1 MTNQGSQVS
10 SGTTPV
16 PPFLRPAA
24 PIGESKKSVTAFKY
38 IVQLLESTVPK
49 AKLPS
54 ERDIADALGMTRS
67 PVHEALVALRMAGRI
82 RIVPGVGAYPVAAEE
97 KKVEEGSGLLFLA
110 ESESPHEVFQLRV
123 VVEEVIL
130 RTLVPELTPGKAA
143 QIDLA
148 FRRLA
153 DAMNR
158 GGIEA
163 YLEANRVFHMS
174 LAVATGNTLLAKL
187 EYWMLYQVMTE
198 RLWREVLDS
207 RLREM
212 GDDVARVV
220 QSLIEE
226 HQQILLA
233 IRSQDTE
240 RAVRLM
246 LQHVGRIEADVEAPE
261 TKRIG
266 EE

>member
-1 MTNQGSQVS
+1 MSDRGSNAT
-10 SGTTPV
+10 SGMASHPS
-16 PPFLRPAA
+16 FLRPEA
-24 PIGESKKSVTAFKY
+24 PIGEAKKSVTAFRY
-38 IVQLLESTVPK
+38 IIELLASANPN

-54 ERDIADALGMTRS
+54 ERDIADSLGMTRS

-97 KKVEEGSGLLFLA
+97 KKAEEGSGLLLLA
-110 ESESPHEVFQLRV
+110 ESESPHELFQLRV
-123 VVEEVIL
+123 VVEEVVL

-198 RLWREVLDS
+198 RLWSVVRDS

-212 GDDVARVV
+212 GDDMARVV
-220 QSLIEE
+220 QWLIEE
-226 HQQILLA
+226 HHQILLA

-261 TKRIG
+261 TKRIR

>member
-1 MTNQGSQVS
+1 MV
-10 SGTTPV
+10 PV
-16 PPFLRPAA
+16 LPFLRPSA
-24 PIGESKKSVTAFKY
+24 PIAESKKSVTAFKY
-38 IVQLLESTVPK
+38 IVQLLESTNSNS
-49 AKLPS
+49 KLPS
-54 ERDIADALGMTRS
+54 EREIADALGMTRS

-82 RIVPGVGAYPVAAEE
+82 RIVPGVGAYPVAPEE
-97 KKVEEGSGLLFLA
+97 KRVEESAGLLLLA

-130 RTLVPELTPGKAA
+130 RTLVPELTPVKAA
-143 QIDLA
+143 QINLA

-153 DAMNR
+153 EAMNR

-163 YLEANRVFHMS
+163 YLEANRAFHMS

-198 RLWREVLDS
+198 RLWSEVMAS

-212 GDDVARVV
+212 GEDVTAVV

-226 HQQILLA
+226 HHEILLA

-246 LQHVGRIEADVEAPE
+246 LQHVGRIEADVEGSE
-261 TKRIG
+261 IQRIG